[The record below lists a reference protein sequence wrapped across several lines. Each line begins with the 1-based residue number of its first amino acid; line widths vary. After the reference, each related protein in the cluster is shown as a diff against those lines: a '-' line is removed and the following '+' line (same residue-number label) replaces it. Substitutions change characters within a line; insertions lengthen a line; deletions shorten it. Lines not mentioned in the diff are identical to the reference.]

1 MSLKEKVSEQKSM
14 IKMLENEKFIEAK
27 VHQISDMKKET
38 EKLMEAKNCQTAD
51 MKKEGA
57 HKLAIAAIMEE

>member
-1 MSLKEKVSEQKSM
+1 
-14 IKMLENEKFIEAK
+14 MLENEKFIEAK